1 VTESLLLKD
10 EPEHV
15 VLLHQLK
22 TIGVSVALDGFGAGY
37 SSLSYLKQFPFS
49 KIKIDR
55 SFTADVG
62 ESESSMAIVNAII
75 GLSRGLP
82 D

>member
-1 VTESLLLKD
+1 VTESVLLKN
-10 EPEHV
+10 EPEHA

-22 TIGVSVALDGFGAGY
+22 TIGVSVALDGFGTGY
-37 SSLSYLKQFPFS
+37 SSLS
-49 KIKIDR
+49 IKIDR

-75 GLSRGLP
+75 GLSCGLP